1 VPDRPAP
8 FVTAVVL
15 NHRHADDTLRCVG
28 ALAQSD
34 HPRLSIVVVDND
46 SGPDVVDRLVDG
58 LEATTSLIL
67 SPENVGYAAG
77 NNLGIRR
84 ALRLGADLVWLVN
97 PDVVVT
103 PDTLAVLIDATEAR
117 PAAGILGCRVLEGGS
132 RPARVLFNGGFV
144 DWERG
149 GAAIHGDAGEVY
161 DDGADP
167 GPVFDVD
174 YVTGAAML
182 VRAGVF
188 RSVGLLPEEYFLYF
202 EETDFNLRAARS
214 GWEVVVAPSAVAWHF
229 KRSTGKLPEP
239 YYIYYYVRNRIVFGS
254 RYSSVDPVDIVL
266 DLDEFVYRW
275 RGAVERNAPEWLPVY
290 EELVETAI
298 AHGLA
303 GRTGRWGELEAV
315 AGSARV
321 A

>member
-1 VPDRPAP
+1 VPDPAVP
-8 FVTAVVL
+8 FVTAIVL

-58 LEATTSLIL
+58 LEATTNLIV

-84 ALRLGADLVWLVN
+84 ALGLGADLVWLVN

-103 PDTLAVLIDATEAR
+103 PETLPVLIDAARAR
-117 PAAGILGCRVLEGGS
+117 PAAGIIGCKVLEGGS

-149 GAAIHGDAGEVY
+149 GAAIHRDSGDVY
-161 DDGADP
+161 DDDADP

-174 YVTGAAML
+174 YVTGAAMM

-202 EETDFNLRAARS
+202 EDADYSYRARQADLRT
-214 GWEVVVAPSAVAWHF
+214 VVVLDAVAWHRGGGSLAGLTGVAEYYRARNRLRF
-229 KRSTGKLPEP
+229 SRAWSPGPLRGRLHRGLFAIRTVLKSCVRFTASRRREALLPVRGILDYARGRSGKL
-239 YYIYYYVRNRIVFGS
+239 R
-254 RYSSVDPVDIVL
+254 
-266 DLDEFVYRW
+266 
-275 RGAVERNAPEWLPVY
+275 
-290 EELVETAI
+290 
-298 AHGLA
+298 
-303 GRTGRWGELEAV
+303 
-315 AGSARV
+315 
-321 A
+321 